1 MDTLRY
7 YLGLEST
14 PRRQPPKVETDDVYP
29 VHFLDDL
36 PSYRAMVLSW
46 TLRFND
52 VLDADKLHNALAKLL
67 ERGDWRKL
75 GGRVRTRSDGKLE
88 IHVPKEFTSNRPAVR
103 YTRNVFDISIREHP
117 LASQLPRATDT
128 ALMHPGAFHFR
139 SFGAR
144 ADAPTTL
151 EDFLYSDEPQLALHI
166 TSFSDATLV
175 ALLFPHTMTGALG
188 QRDLVAAWSKVLA
201 GREDEVSPLEGAR
214 EDVLNGAGTDADND
228 QEPSVLAPKELKG
241 VRLLRFIL
249 RFMWDVCWHPAI
261 ESRMICLPPKFVAKL
276 RETALDDLG
285 PQNGGAE
292 AAFVSEGDVLT
303 AWATRFIAK
312 SRGGSRPATI
322 YNAVDIRRSRV
333 KAAWV
338 PGAAYVQNL
347 TLSSY
352 TIMSAADLLHV
363 PLGMLA
369 YMIREDLQRQ
379 ATDPQLRTS
388 MRRLRAGGRKYQG
401 PLYGEPDSL
410 LVIFSNWTKANFY
423 DVIDFAPA
431 VVKSG
436 GAGGKEMTRGKP
448 VYMHSQPMV
457 SSAWTRNVFNIVGKD
472 LSGNCW
478 ITALLLPG
486 DWQKL
491 EEEIAKVS

>member
-7 YLGLEST
+7 YLGLEAAS
-14 PRRQPPKVETDDVYP
+14 RRQPPKVETDDVYQ

-52 VLDADKLHNALAKLL
+52 VLDAEKLHNALVKLL
-67 ERGDWRKL
+67 EIGDWRKL
-75 GGRVRTRSDGKLE
+75 GGRVRARPDGKLE
-88 IHVPKEFTSNRPAVR
+88 IHVPKEFTPERPAVR
-103 YTRNVFDISIREHP
+103 YTRDVFNISIGEHP
-117 LASQLPRATDT
+117 LASQLPRAAETPS
-128 ALMHPGAFHFR
+128 LHPGAFHFR
-139 SFGAR
+139 SFGAS

-151 EDFLYSDEPQLALHI
+151 KEFLCSDEPQLALHI

-175 ALLFPHTMTGALG
+175 GLLFPHIMTGALG

-201 GREDEVSPLEGAR
+201 GREDEVPPLEGTR

-228 QEPSVLAPKELKG
+228 QELSVLATKELKG
-241 VRLLRFIL
+241 FALLKFTL
-249 RFMWDVCWHPAI
+249 RFMWDVFRHPSI
-261 ESRMICLPPKFVAKL
+261 ESGMICLPPTFVSKL
-276 RETALDDLG
+276 RQTALGDLRAQIGG
-285 PQNGGAE
+285 PK

-312 SRGGSRPATI
+312 TRGGLRPATI
-322 YNAVDIRRSRV
+322 YNAVDIRRRV

-352 TIMSAADLLHV
+352 TMMSVADFLHM

-379 ATDPQLRTS
+379 ATDAQLRTS

-410 LVIFSNWTKANFY
+410 LVIFSNWTKANLY
-423 DVIDFAPA
+423 EVIDFAPA
-431 VVKSG
+431 VIESSSVG
-436 GAGGKEMTRGKP
+436 GQEMPRGKA

-457 SSAWTRNVFNIVGKD
+457 PSAWTRNVFNIVGKD
-472 LSGNCW
+472 LSGNYW

-491 EEEIAKVS
+491 EEEIAKMS